1 MISKD
6 LLIKD
11 IGEKFISMVSA
22 SEEKAKIMVDELA
35 NHRKEIEDK
44 RKEQEE
50 ILKQLALIDMMKS
63 ELLMKLNGNN
73 KELREKKE
81 SLVKEEKELRQ
92 QQVHKIYPDMFIRG
106 IYDRDKEIDN
116 INSVNY
122 RESL

>member
-6 LLIKD
+6 LLIKE
-11 IGEKFISMVSA
+11 IGDKFISMVSA

-106 IYDRDKEIDN
+106 IYEYDREIDN

>member
-6 LLIKD
+6 LLIKEV
-11 IGEKFISMVSA
+11 GEKFISMVSA
-22 SEEKAKIMVDELA
+22 SEERAKGMVNELT
-35 NHRKEIEDK
+35 NHRK
-44 RKEQEE
+44 E

-63 ELLMKLNGNN
+63 ELLMKLNANN
-73 KELREKKE
+73 KEIKEKKE

-106 IYDRDKEIDN
+106 IYEYDREIDN
-116 INSVNY
+116 INSINY

>member
-1 MISKD
+1 
-6 LLIKD
+6 
-11 IGEKFISMVSA
+11 
-22 SEEKAKIMVDELA
+22 MVDELA

-73 KELREKKE
+73 KELREMKE
-81 SLVKEEKELRQ
+81 NIDKEEKELRQ
-92 QQVHKIYPDMFIRG
+92 QQVHKIYPEMFIRG